1 MEAED
6 IAFSAR
12 LKPSADPRKKR
23 KGGEE
28 GVGRNGGKGKEKEKG
43 RETGREKVAS

>member
-28 GVGRNGGKGKEKEKG
+28 GVGRNGGKGMEKG
-43 RETGREKVAS
+43 KERERGRK